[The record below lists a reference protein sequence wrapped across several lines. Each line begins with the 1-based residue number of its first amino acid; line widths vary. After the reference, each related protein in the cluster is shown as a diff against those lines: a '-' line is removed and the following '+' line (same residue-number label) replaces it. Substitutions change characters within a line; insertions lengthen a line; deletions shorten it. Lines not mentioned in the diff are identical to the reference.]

1 MPFYYIDYTLAQT
14 CAFQFWSKS
23 QTNQDSAWKDYIRL
37 CEAGG
42 SLPFT
47 KLVELAKLNL
57 PFEDGCLE
65 KVVANIKEWLKNIDV
80 KSL

>member
-23 QTNQDSAWKDYIRL
+23 QTNQDNTWKDYIRL

-57 PFEDGCLE
+57 PFKDGCLE
-65 KVVANIKEWLKNIDV
+65 EVVENIKEWLKDIDV
-80 KSL
+80 KNL